1 MGTSLKRI
9 IKTGW
14 INFTRSGVVS
24 MASVLIMTITLFV
37 ITSLI
42 FLQAILFSSLDQ
54 IKNKV
59 DITIYF
65 NLNSPENKIVTLK
78 ETLEKLPE
86 VASVS
91 YISAEDALSRFRKRH
106 ANDYLIIQA
115 LEELDEN
122 PLSAYLNIKA
132 KEASQYE
139 GIVKFLQG
147 DSALARDSAG
157 IIEKINYN
165 QNKVIIDR
173 LVAIIDGAKKLGM
186 GVTALLVLISI
197 IIVFNTI
204 RLTIYISRE
213 EIGIMKLV
221 GASSKYVRGPFV
233 VEGAIYGLIAT
244 VIAIAIFFPV
254 TLWFGNNMTNFLG
267 LNLYQYYLSNF
278 FQIFGIVLLSGLGLG
293 VISSTLAISKYL
305 KK

>member
-1 MGTSLKRI
+1 
-9 IKTGW
+9 
-14 INFTRSGVVS
+14 
-24 MASVLIMTITLFV
+24 MASILVMTITLFV

-65 NLNSPENKIVTLK
+65 NLNSPENKIITLK

-86 VASVS
+86 VASIS
-91 YISAEDALSRFRKRH
+91 YVSAEDALSRFRKRH
-106 ANDYLIIQA
+106 ADDYLIIQA

-122 PLSAYLNIKA
+122 PLSAYLNVKA
-132 KEASQYE
+132 KETSQYE

-147 DSALARDSAG
+147 DSALTSDSAG

-197 IIVFNTI
+197 IITFNTI

-244 VIAIAIFFPV
+244 IIAVAIFFPV
-254 TLWFGNNMTNFLG
+254 TLWFGNNMTNFLD
-267 LNLYQYYLSNF
+267 LNLYQYYLANF
-278 FQIFGIVLLSGLGLG
+278 FQIFSIVLISGLGLG